1 MLEHGVFM
9 SERNE
14 CAARVYA
21 PEREAEDCEAY
32 TGHRPGKFCFEGW
45 KQQSQRFAL
54 TGFCLFSLLVF
65 AGCGGQAVDGRYPIS
80 GTVTFKGQPL
90 EKGTIEFST
99 SDRSQLTGATIE
111 KGKYSVPAE
120 QGLKPGKYTVKISS
134 TDDGAAGGPPPP
146 PGPENTNQVAKELIP
161 EDYNL
166 NSKITADVTDGGANK
181 FDFDIP

>member
-1 MLEHGVFM
+1 M
-9 SERNE
+9 SGRNE

-21 PEREAEDCEAY
+21 PEREAENCVGSAC
-32 TGHRPGKFCFEGW
+32 HLPGMFIVRGW
-45 KQQSQRFAL
+45 KQFPQKLAL
-54 TGFCLFSLLVF
+54 TGFLALSLLVV

-80 GTVTFKGQPL
+80 GNVSFKGQPL
-90 EKGTIEFST
+90 EKGTLEFST